1 MKLLDRE
8 LLLGRTARELVCI
21 AGGVG
26 VSIFEVLRPGPVDW
40 PNLAVYV
47 VATAL
52 FVLRFYAARAA
63 GVAACI
69 GALVQQWPHLRDG
82 EVTWETLG
90 LLPLAG
96 ILLLA
101 SSDLVARFEGAPSP
115 LRWLPNL
122 WADFSSAQTRTLR
135 WSAYA
140 AGALAGLLDHV
151 TEQLPFGDPTLW
163 PRACMIALVVALA
176 LLCAGRALG
185 LLVVAVTSLI
195 AAAYILPLVLPAETT
210 SAALGFPALY
220 SDGDVLPA
228 HLFGARPYLLP
239 AALLA
244 AAAALLTAP
253 SVLRLLRRA
262 LRG

>member
-1 MKLLDRE
+1 MKHLDRE
-8 LLLGRTARELVCI
+8 LLLGRTARELICI

-26 VSIFEVLRPGPVDW
+26 VSIFEIYRPGPIDW

-69 GALVQQWPHLRDG
+69 GAIVQQWPHLRDG

-90 LLPLAG
+90 LLPIAG
-96 ILLLA
+96 LLLLA
-101 SSDLVARFEGAPSP
+101 STDLVARFEGSPSR

-122 WADFSSAQTRTLR
+122 WAEFSSAQTRTLR

-151 TEQLPFGDPTLW
+151 TEQLPYGDPTLW
-163 PRACMIALVVALA
+163 PRACMVSLVVALA

-185 LLVVAVTSLI
+185 LLVVGVTSLI
-195 AAAYILPLVLPAETT
+195 AAAYIVPLVLPAEAT
-210 SAALGFPALY
+210 SAALGLPALY
-220 SDGDVLPA
+220 SSGDVLPA
-228 HLFGARPYLLP
+228 HLFAARPYLLP
-239 AALLA
+239 SALLA
-244 AAAALLTAP
+244 VAAVLFTAP
-253 SVLRLLRRA
+253 AVLRLLRRT